1 MLLKDFD
8 YPLPAGLIAQRP
20 LEQRGSSRLMVL
32 RQSTGAISHKGFA
45 DIAGYLRPGDL
56 LVLNNTKVI
65 PARITGKKPTGGRV
79 EVLLVE
85 RVGHSMPGGNGGG
98 GETWSCLVKPGKGI
112 GRILFESG
120 IEAELVGSGPE
131 ALCTLRFKGLNG
143 VGPAE
148 RLGAVPLPPYIK
160 REPDQLDIKRYQ
172 TVFAE
177 KDGAVAA
184 PTAGLHFTRGLL
196 DEIKGS
202 GVEVLYITLHVGPGT
217 FLPVRTERVEE
228 HRLLDESYAISPGVY
243 EKILNAKKEKRRVV
257 AVGTTTARALEAA
270 AQSGFETPL
279 LSGRTGIF
287 IYPGFEFKA
296 VDALLTNFHLPRSTL
311 IMLVSAFAGRGH
323 IMKAYKEAIKERYR
337 FYSYGDAML
346 II

>member
-1 MLLKDFD
+1 MVLKDFD

-32 RQSTGAISHKGFA
+32 RRDTGAISNRGFA
-45 DIAGYLRPGDL
+45 DILGFFRPGDL
-56 LVLNNTKVI
+56 LVLNDTKVI
-65 PARITGKKPTGGRV
+65 PARITGSKPTGGRV

-85 RVGHSMPGGNGGG
+85 RVEGEGG
-98 GETWSCLVKPGKGI
+98 GEAWSCLVKPGKGI
-112 GRILFESG
+112 NKILFDHG
-120 IEAELVGSGPE
+120 IEAEVVGSGPE
-131 ALCTLRFKGLNG
+131 GLFTLSFKGLNN

-160 REPDQLDIKRYQ
+160 REPDQLDLKRYQ

-196 DEIKGS
+196 DDIKGS

-217 FLPVRTERVEE
+217 FLPVRTRMVEE
-228 HRLLDESYAISPGVY
+228 HRLLPESYTIRTGVY
-243 EKILNAKKEKRRVV
+243 EKILNAKKENRRVV
-257 AVGTTTARALEAA
+257 AVGTTTTRALEAA
-270 AQSGFETPL
+270 ALSGFETPK

-287 IYPGFEFKA
+287 MYPGFEFKV
-296 VDALLTNFHLPRSTL
+296 VDALLTNFHLPCSTL
-311 IMLVSAFAGRGH
+311 IMLVAAFAGRDH
-323 IMKAYKEAIKERYR
+323 IMKAYQEAVREKYR
-337 FYSYGDAML
+337 FYSYGDAMF
-346 II
+346 IE